1 MARRPALVS
10 LLACIPLLVGQPAIA
25 DMVIEVTNY
34 SRIQVGV
41 AVSGSNILTHLLPG
55 GPPHAF
61 PASGGS
67 RNAPRHDDRSRP
79 ARSPRRGARHRAPGS
94 VHQTRH
100 LWIALVADST
110 TYTLGSARL
119 CTPPI
124 SGQLLVTGNA
134 GKSSKYRT

>member
-41 AVSGSNILTHLLPG
+41 AVSGSNIVTHLLPG

-61 PASGGS
+61 PASGES
-67 RNAPRHDDRSRP
+67 RTVEVVLGDNSTVCRGQAVVTAAAGQSFCQWVDGGGTAGLAARCLP
-79 ARSPRRGARHRAPGS
+79 AASGNGTSQCRVS
-94 VHQTRH
+94 
-100 LWIALVADST
+100 I
-110 TYTLGSARL
+110 RL
-119 CTPPI
+119 EPTD
-124 SGQLLVTGNA
+124 
-134 GKSSKYRT
+134 